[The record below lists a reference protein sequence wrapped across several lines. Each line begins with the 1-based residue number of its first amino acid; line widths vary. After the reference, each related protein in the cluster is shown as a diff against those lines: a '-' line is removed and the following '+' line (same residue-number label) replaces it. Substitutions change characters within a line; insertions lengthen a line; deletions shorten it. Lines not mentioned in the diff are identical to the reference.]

1 MQNLSNESDF
11 VLPENEHVRGIHY
24 HMNGFARRLVLTQ
37 ETANVTITAQILAR
51 SLANFSRQ

>member
-24 HMNGFARRLVLTQ
+24 HMNGFARRLVLPGK
-37 ETANVTITAQILAR
+37 EAKGNSEVA
-51 SLANFSRQ
+51 F